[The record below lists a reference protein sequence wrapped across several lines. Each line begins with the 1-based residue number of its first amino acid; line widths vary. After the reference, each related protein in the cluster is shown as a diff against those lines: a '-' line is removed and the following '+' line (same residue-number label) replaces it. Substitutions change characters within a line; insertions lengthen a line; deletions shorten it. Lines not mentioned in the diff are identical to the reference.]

1 MQAKLIISFDALGEA
16 DFLAQAEGIAAAL
29 TGNPAFPEP
38 WPSPLPGLMQ
48 LKIDITAYEAA
59 YLAAKAGDK
68 VKIALRE
75 AARQTVNT
83 DLKKLAPYLEMVA
96 NGDTAMLA
104 SSGYALRKTP
114 VKTAASN
121 PETLPPPADFH
132 ITRGMLSGVLVI
144 HASKLEGAGSYT
156 VQTATGDPTVEAN
169 WKENGTYLRCS
180 KIEIGGFTPGTMV
193 SVRMRGIGTHSPGA
207 WTPAASLMV
216 V

>member
-29 TGNPAFPEP
+29 TGNAAFPEP
-38 WPSPLPGLMQ
+38 WPSPLPGLTP
-48 LKIDITAYEAA
+48 LKTDIAAYEAA

-68 VKIALRE
+68 AKIALRE

-83 DLKKLAPYLEMVA
+83 DLKRLAPYLEMVA
-96 NGDTAMLA
+96 NGDAAMLA

-114 VKTAASN
+114 VKTASSN
-121 PETLPPPADFH
+121 PQTLPPPEDFQVS
-132 ITRGMLSGVLVI
+132 RGVLSGTIVI

-156 VQTATGDPTVEAN
+156 VQSTSGDPTVEDN
-169 WKENGTYLRCS
+169 WEENGTYLRCS
-180 KIEIGGFTPGTMV
+180 KIEIGGFTPGKVV
-193 SVRMRGIGTHSPGA
+193 SVRIRGIGTHSPGA